1 MFITL
6 RRCAWPT
13 GQTQPAASLLTA
25 TAEWRGR
32 GEWPPGPRPWRPTG
46 PGAGAQGS
54 PPAAAESAGTPSGSR
69 LACGGPASCA
79 RTSGWGRGRKSRGAR
94 GPRRCVPPAGP
105 AATSPWVPVAASDG
119 ERGKARRPEGRTPG
133 CGPRSQP
140 ACSRLQG
147 FLPASS
153 VRVNIRVAAPAA
165 PCSVPSGAAR
175 GLSHSETEASAE
187 ARAGGGGQGWAP
199 REAAHVPPL
208 RVPLPASPGL
218 GFSICQR
225 FPLSVVT
232 RTGDARGG
240 GDARVQELIAH
251 AGFGVTGG
259 RGQWEHSAC
268 GSRSPAPLPAQH
280 SDPGSGSLP
289 GQRLGFSGWPGA
301 PFLRFPHLSDSTPEG
316 EVMRVHAEAAV
327 TAVKCRSCVF
337 TAATPAAWWPRP
349 LGGDSR

>member
-1 MFITL
+1 MRRPGFL
-6 RRCAWPT
+6 RQDLGLGPRQEVARST
-13 GQTQPAASLLTA
+13 G
-25 TAEWRGR
+25 TAEVRPTRWPRGR
-32 GEWPPGPRPWRPTG
+32 VAPGPGRRERWR
-46 PGAGAQGS
+46 AW
-54 PPAAAESAGTPSGSR
+54 ESTAP
-69 LACGGPASCA
+69 
-79 RTSGWGRGRKSRGAR
+79 R
-94 GPRRCVPPAGP
+94 GPDPRLRPPFSARVLPTAGLPAGFVRAREHPCGRSGRPPLSAP
-105 AATSPWVPVAASDG
+105 AGRPVG
-119 ERGKARRPEGRTPG
+119 CRTVRRRRRPRP
-133 CGPRSQP
+133 
-140 ACSRLQG
+140 
-147 FLPASS
+147 
-153 VRVNIRVAAPAA
+153 
-165 PCSVPSGAAR
+165 VP
-175 GLSHSETEASAE
+175 
-187 ARAGGGGQGWAP
+187 GGGQGWAP

-327 TAVKCRSCVF
+327 TAVKCRSCMF
-337 TAATPAAWWPRP
+337 TTASPAAWGPRP